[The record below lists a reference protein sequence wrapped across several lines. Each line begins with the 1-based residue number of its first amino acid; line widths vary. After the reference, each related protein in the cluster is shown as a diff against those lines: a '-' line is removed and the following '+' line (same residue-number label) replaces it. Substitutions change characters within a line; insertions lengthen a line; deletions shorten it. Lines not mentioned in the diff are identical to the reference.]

1 MAKRLLDLSTE
12 SIKFGGIPLRNLL
25 ADSLYYPACD
35 IDGGV
40 VKYCNE
46 HFDEMGICSY
56 VYADY
61 ATGEDRLEEYL
72 DGFRGYSLLA
82 ARTLRPSDIRRIN
95 H

>member
-1 MAKRLLDLSTE
+1 MIE
-12 SIKFGGIPLRNLL
+12 HLL
-25 ADSLYYPACD
+25 AFSTDDILFGKLPLSGLLVDSLYYPACD

-61 ATGEDRLEEYL
+61 ATGDSIGGTMLES
-72 DGFRGYSLLA
+72 FP
-82 ARTLRPSDIRRIN
+82 TP
-95 H
+95 